1 MSDCATNIAGIY
13 AAGDVANHYHPVFG
27 RHIRVEHWQNAMRQG
42 ANAAKNMLEQRVS
55 YDEIPWFWSDQY
67 DANIQYA
74 GHHTSYDDLIIR
86 GRLDGSSYAAF
97 YMNRGLIDAV
107 VGLNNAKDVRRTIPL
122 IKARQPIDP
131 DHCETKAR
139 SAVAAEP
146 GGPLEHEE

>member
-1 MSDCATNIAGIY
+1 MSTCATNIAGIF

-74 GHHTSYDDLIIR
+74 GYHTSYDDLIIR

-131 DHCETKAR
+131 DSLRDEQRDLRLLLNQGTAR
-139 SAVAAEP
+139 A
-146 GGPLEHEE
+146 